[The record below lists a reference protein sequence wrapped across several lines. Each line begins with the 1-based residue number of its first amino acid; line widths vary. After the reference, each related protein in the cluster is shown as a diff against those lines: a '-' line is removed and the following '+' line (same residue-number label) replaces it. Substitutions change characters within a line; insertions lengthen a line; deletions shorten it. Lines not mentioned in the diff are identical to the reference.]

1 MCFVGISDFIRQ
13 RPDLIVWNEKHLH
26 PRSCQTLSPDM
37 LSSFWMD
44 QWTHWKQCKGTLFT
58 EKCLDVFSMPHSPT
72 VFSKNKS
79 SLSQANVGP
88 GLQLHGPARSTDLFA
103 LRQQTATLLLQD
115 DTHDIPW
122 PTVARSPSYWMI
134 LDASPPE
141 QTSFLVVWRCLE
153 TSLRK
158 RCCCCCVCLSPFL
171 PFTVSFSLVLVHVLV
186 MVLVLSPS
194 ATVIPNHTNYGWIW
208 LDCGPLDHV
217 RSLETALAQDHPKS
231 VPWRRSLGEDH
242 HTDAPTHGW
251 PETYR
256 PPSCA
261 AVARSGCNATSCT
274 RTALDMM
281 MWANALS
288 TITNYLKGYSKSIKI
303 IPRGLPDR
311 THLEIVCDWV
321 TACYDMSC
329 FGHISESCLQCWV
342 IPLSMAD
349 QHQQHGLTCSNN
361 IPKFPKCSMVFLV
374 FNAFLAR
381 RFKGWDRSQIPGT
394 SCCQ

>member
-1 MCFVGISDFIRQ
+1 
-13 RPDLIVWNEKHLH
+13 
-26 PRSCQTLSPDM
+26 
-37 LSSFWMD
+37 
-44 QWTHWKQCKGTLFT
+44 
-58 EKCLDVFSMPHSPT
+58 
-72 VFSKNKS
+72 
-79 SLSQANVGP
+79 
-88 GLQLHGPARSTDLFA
+88 
-103 LRQQTATLLLQD
+103 
-115 DTHDIPW
+115 
-122 PTVARSPSYWMI
+122 MI

-171 PFTVSFSLVLVHVLV
+171 PFTVSFSLVLVL
-186 MVLVLSPS
+186 VLVLSPS

-288 TITNYLKGYSKSIKI
+288 TITNHLKGYSKSSQ
-303 IPRGLPDR
+303 
-311 THLEIVCDWV
+311 E
-321 TACYDMSC
+321 
-329 FGHISESCLQCWV
+329 
-342 IPLSMAD
+342 
-349 QHQQHGLTCSNN
+349 
-361 IPKFPKCSMVFLV
+361 VFLIEPTWRWFV
-374 FNAFLAR
+374 IGLRHVTTWAVLATFQRAACNAESFPYQ
-381 RFKGWDRSQIPGT
+381 WQININNMF
-394 SCCQ
+394 